1 MKDELDKATVDAY
14 SGLDLDEIAIG
25 HYVAV
30 LPPKITG
37 KRYIGTTSPDSTRS
51 NWRTPDYLFNYLDLR
66 FGPFDVDLAACE
78 SSSKCDMFYGKE
90 INSLVQDWTT
100 HKRMFLN
107 PPYDDI
113 MPWAIKAVDTIAKAR
128 SGTTITVVLPNDNST
143 AWYAKFLSGCARV
156 INIIS
161 DGKRSGRISF
171 VDAGTNKPGKG
182 NSKGTNVFILS
193 ARKGKGVVTEYIS
206 IKDLEEFTFG
216 GRGDEKQ

>member
-1 MKDELDKATVDAY
+1 MKDELDKETIDAFPDLY
-14 SGLDLDEIAIG
+14 SMGITPG

-30 LPPKITG
+30 LPQKITG
-37 KRYIGTTSPDSTRS
+37 RRYVGTTSPDSTRS

-66 FGPFDVDLAACE
+66 FGPFDIDLAACE
-78 SSSKCDMFYGKE
+78 SSSKCDMFYSKE
-90 INSLVQDWTT
+90 INSLAQDWTI

-113 MPWAIKAVDTIAKAR
+113 MPWAIKAADTIAKAK

-143 AWYAKFLSGCARV
+143 AWYAKFLSGSSRV

-193 ARKGKGVVTEYIS
+193 ARKGKSVVTEYIS
-206 IKDLEEFTFG
+206 IKDLEEFTLCG
-216 GRGDEKQ
+216 GNCEKQ